1 MLEALTPE
9 ECNQIMGHR
18 DRGTYTRYYMP
29 GFIDRDCQA
38 IYLGSPSR
46 DDLVRAVGR
55 LARDAL
61 APTTLTD
68 AQKLEISNDPR
79 LLELCQRRQH
89 YADKIKEDLSFP
101 TIKAAEGTKWYQR
114 HKSTQ
119 AGINNLKR
127 QLSDARLNQAIQEF
141 HDTIDTI
148 EINNQLQG
156 IMPTEVLVPS
166 TMEYELEERA
176 IAAKLFFK
184 SLDNRDEY

>member
-18 DRGTYTRYYMP
+18 DRRTYTRYYMP

-61 APTTLTD
+61 APTALTD
-68 AQKLEISNDPR
+68 AQKFQISNDR
-79 LLELCQRRQH
+79 RVLKLCQRRQ
-89 YADKIKEDLSFP
+89 YCADKIKKDLGFP
-101 TIKAAEGTKWYQR
+101 TIKAAKGTEWYQR
-114 HKSTQ
+114 HEAIQ
-119 AGINNLKR
+119 ADINNLKR
-127 QLSDARLNQAIQEF
+127 QLSDACLNQAIQEF

-156 IMPTEVLVPS
+156 IMPTEVLTPS
-166 TMEYELEERA
+166 TMEYEIEERA
-176 IAAKLFFK
+176 TAAKLFFK
-184 SLDNRDEY
+184 SLDNL